1 MPMPDRSGYRNV
13 FLHIASTGDTFGGFH
28 QAGSITEEVF
38 LWILQNVLL
47 ITEQPLTVTHRASS
61 RVVTSTTNVV
71 ELGDYDVSSAGA
83 IQVTDEASVLRVP
96 SFSVSGRDS
105 SFRAGVRARD
115 GKCVVSGLI
124 NTYAQFGAWEGFEA
138 AHVFPLQHETI
149 WVEHGFGRWVTNMEN
164 QVGGSSIHS
173 IQNGLLL
180 RSDVHQFFDAYK
192 ISINP
197 DDGYKVVCFGPDLL
211 GVDGRVLDPICR
223 NPNDSGRVSDEILR
237 WHFRQAV
244 LANMKGSGDPTFEHD
259 FPPGTDMMADIREG
273 PFSQK
278 RFEIELASRLQG
290 FSREEEA

>member
-13 FLHIASTGDTFGGFH
+13 FLHIASTGDTFGGFY
-28 QAGSITEEVF
+28 QAGSITEEVL
-38 LWILQNVLL
+38 LWMLQDVLL
-47 ITEQPLTVTHRASS
+47 VAEQPLTVTHRASS
-61 RVVTSTTNVV
+61 RVITNTTNVV
-71 ELGDYDVSSAGA
+71 ELGDYDVSSAGP
-83 IQVTDEASVLRVP
+83 IQVTVEASALRVP

-105 SFRAGVRARD
+105 RFRAGVRARD
-115 GKCVVSGLI
+115 GRCVVTGII
-124 NTYAQFGAWEGFEA
+124 NIYAQFGAWEGFEA
-138 AHVFPLQHETI
+138 AHVFPLQQNI
-149 WVEHGFGRWVTNMEN
+149 WVEHGFGRWASNIEN
-164 QVGGSSIHS
+164 QVGGLSINS

-180 RSDVHQFFDAYK
+180 KSNVHQFFDAYK

-223 NPNDSGRVSDEILR
+223 NPNDSSRVSDELLR

-259 FPPGTDMMADIREG
+259 FPPGTDIMADIREG
-273 PFSQK
+273 PSSQK
-278 RFEIELASRLQG
+278 RFEIELTSRLQG